1 MMSVPRLSIEQSPAL
16 VMLATAGRDGM
27 TQSSLTTLGFDTSE
41 IAGLVN
47 EGLATQTLSR
57 GRAGGK
63 TEVVRI
69 RIKAA
74 GRRAIKG

>member
-1 MMSVPRLSIEQSPAL
+1 MSLPVERRRAL
-16 VMLATAGRDGM
+16 ALLATAGRDGM
-27 TQSSLTTLGFDTSE
+27 TQPLLTKLGFDASV

-57 GRAGGK
+57 GRAGDN
-63 TEVVRI
+63 TDVVRI

>member
-1 MMSVPRLSIEQSPAL
+1 MMSVPRLSIEQRRAL

-27 TQSSLTTLGFDTSE
+27 TQSSLTALGFDATM

-47 EGLATQTLSR
+47 KGFATQTLSR

-63 TEVVRI
+63 MVSRV
-69 RIKAA
+69 RIKAT
-74 GRRAIKG
+74 GRRALQS

>member
-1 MMSVPRLSIEQSPAL
+1 MPS
-16 VMLATAGRDGM
+16 
-27 TQSSLTTLGFDTSE
+27 DTSE

>member
-1 MMSVPRLSIEQSPAL
+1 MTGPRLSVEQRRAL

-27 TQSSLTTLGFDTSE
+27 TQSSLTTLGFGANV
-41 IAGLVN
+41 IFGLVS

-57 GRAGGK
+57 GRADGN
-63 TEVVRI
+63 TMEVVRI

>member
-1 MMSVPRLSIEQSPAL
+1 L
-16 VMLATAGRDGM
+16 V
-27 TQSSLTTLGFDTSE
+27 S
-41 IAGLVN
+41 

-57 GRAGGK
+57 GRADGN
-63 TEVVRI
+63 TMEVVRI